1 LITDRSGQLYE
12 SEEVLRTLINA
23 SPDMICFK
31 DGLGRWLEA
40 NQAILKVFQLDGVD
54 YQGKTDAELAL
65 FTHPFY
71 REAFL
76 ACEASDNLAWQKT
89 TLSRAEEVIRTRQGR
104 SRVFDVIKV
113 PIFDTEGKRKG
124 LVVLGR
130 DITEHKQA
138 EEKQLSSEARLAEA
152 QHIAHLGYWEWNL
165 ISGQEEWSREM
176 FRILGLSPNIEINH
190 ENFEAALH
198 PDDRDEV
205 LQAFEHAIYD
215 SRSYQ
220 VEFRIVRPDGTICYV
235 QAFGKLIRNA
245 AGKPL
250 RFLGTAQN
258 ITKIKQVEE
267 SLRET
272 NEQLQLRLNE
282 LAQRNQEISL
292 LSKMGNLL
300 QTCLT
305 VEEAYTVI
313 VRFMGQLFPN
323 TIGMLAMFEG
333 SSVILENVATWG
345 QVSTNTEKVIF
356 APTDCWALRQKRPYY
371 MLNKQTYPLCNHLFS
386 AIAPLYMCVPM
397 IAQGELLGLLH
408 IAQPKLLELNHLN
421 EAQQRLAETV
431 SEQIALALANIK
443 LRQTFQNQSIRDALT
458 GLYNRR
464 YLEDTLE
471 RELYRADRNQQTV
484 GILMVDIDH
493 FKQFNDTYGHEAG
506 DIVLQSLGDFL
517 NEHIRKG
524 DIACR
529 YGGEEFTLILPGAPL
544 EVVKKRAEVIR
555 NNVKKLTVKHDNQ
568 NLGLIT
574 LSIGVASF
582 PQHGQQFKEV
592 LRAADTALYT
602 AKKQGRDRV
611 VVAE

>member
-1 LITDRSGQLYE
+1 MYA

-31 DGLGRWLEA
+31 DGEGRWLEA
-40 NQAILKVFQLDGVD
+40 NQAILKVFQLEEVD
-54 YQGKTDAELAL
+54 YQGKTDAELAR
-65 FTHPFY
+65 FTHPLY

-76 ACEASDNLAWQKT
+76 ACEASDKLAWQKT
-89 TLSRAEEVIRTRQGR
+89 TLSRAEEVIPTRQGY
-104 SRVFDVIKV
+104 RVFDVIKV

-124 LVVLGR
+124 LVLLGR

-138 EEKQLSSEARLAEA
+138 EEKRLRSEARLAEA
-152 QHIAHLGYWEWNL
+152 QHIAHLAYWEWNL
-165 ISGQEEWSREM
+165 ITGQEEWSKEM
-176 FRILGLSPNIEINH
+176 FRILGLSPNTEINP
-190 ENFEAALH
+190 EIFEAALH
-198 PDDRDEV
+198 PDDRDMV

-215 SRSYQ
+215 GRSYQ

-245 AGKPL
+245 AGKPH

-267 SLRET
+267 SLRQT

-292 LSKMGNLL
+292 LSQMGNLL

-313 VRFMGQLFPN
+313 VRFMGQLFPD
-323 TIGMLAMFEG
+323 TIGMLAMFED
-333 SSVILENVATWG
+333 SSVTLENVATWG
-345 QVSTNTEKVIF
+345 QCSTNTEEVIF

-371 MLNKQTYPLCNHLFS
+371 MLNKQTHPLCNHLFS
-386 AIAPLYMCVPM
+386 ATSPLYMCVPM

-408 IAQPKLLELNHLN
+408 IAQPELASSHLN
-421 EAQQRLAETV
+421 EAHQRLAETV

-443 LRQTFQNQSIRDALT
+443 LRQTFQDQSIRDALT

-464 YLEDTLE
+464 YLDDTLE
-471 RELYRADRNQQTV
+471 RELYRADRNQVPV

-493 FKQFNDTYGHEAG
+493 FKQFNDTYGHAAG
-506 DIVLQSLGDFL
+506 DVVLQKLGQFL
-517 NEHIRKG
+517 NDYIRKG

-529 YGGEEFTLILPGAPL
+529 YGGEEFTLILPGAAL
-544 EVVKKRAEVIR
+544 EVVEKRAEVIK
-555 NNVKKLTVKHDNQ
+555 NNVKKLIVKHDNQ
-568 NLGLIT
+568 NLGIIT
-574 LSIGVASF
+574 LSIGVACF
-582 PQHGQQFKEV
+582 PEHGPQFKEV

-602 AKKQGRDRV
+602 AKRQGRDRV

>member
-1 LITDRSGQLYE
+1 LYA

-31 DGLGRWLEA
+31 DGEGRWLEA
-40 NQAILKVFQLDGVD
+40 NQAILKVFQLEEVD
-54 YQGKTDAELAL
+54 YQGKTDAELAR
-65 FTHPFY
+65 FTHPLY
-71 REAFL
+71 REPFL
-76 ACEASDNLAWQKT
+76 ACKASDNLAWQKT
-89 TLSRAEEVIRTRQGR
+89 TVSRAEEVMPTRYGR

-124 LVVLGR
+124 LVLLGR

-138 EEKQLSSEARLAEA
+138 EEKRLSSEARLAEA
-152 QHIAHLGYWEWNL
+152 QHIAHLAYWEWNL
-165 ISGQEEWSREM
+165 ITGHEEWSKEM
-176 FRILGLSPNIEINH
+176 FRILGLSPNTEINH
-190 ENFEAALH
+190 ETFEAALH
-198 PDDRDEV
+198 PDDRDQV
-205 LQAFEHAIYD
+205 LQAFEQAIYD
-215 SRSYQ
+215 GRSYQ
-220 VEFRIVRPDGTICYV
+220 VEFRIVWPDGTICYV

-267 SLRET
+267 SLRQT

-292 LSKMGNLL
+292 LSQMGNLL

-313 VRFMGQLFPN
+313 VRFMGQLFPD
-323 TIGMLAMFEG
+323 TIGMLAMFED
-333 SSVILENVATWG
+333 SSVTLENVATWG
-345 QVSTNTEKVIF
+345 QCSTNTEEVIF

-371 MLNKQTYPLCNHLFS
+371 MLNKQTHPLCNHLFS
-386 AIAPLYMCVPM
+386 ATSPLYMCVPM

-408 IAQPKLLELNHLN
+408 IAQPELASSHLN
-421 EAQQRLAETV
+421 EAHQRLAETV

-443 LRQTFQNQSIRDALT
+443 LRQTFQDQSIRDALT

-471 RELYRADRNQQTV
+471 RELYRADRNQVPV

-493 FKQFNDTYGHEAG
+493 FKLFNDTYGHAAG
-506 DIVLQSLGDFL
+506 DVVLQELGQFL
-517 NEHIRKG
+517 NDYIRKG

-529 YGGEEFTLILPGAPL
+529 YGGEEFTLILPGAAL
-544 EVVKKRAEVIR
+544 EVVEKRAEVIK
-555 NNVKKLTVKHDNQ
+555 NNVKKLIVKHENHD
-568 NLGLIT
+568 LGMIT
-574 LSIGVASF
+574 LSIGVACF
-582 PQHGQQFKEV
+582 PEHGPQFKEV
-592 LRAADTALYT
+592 LRAADMALYT
-602 AKKQGRDRV
+602 AKRQGRDRV

>member
-1 LITDRSGQLYE
+1 VYE

-23 SPDMICFK
+23 SPDIICFK
-31 DGLGRWLEA
+31 DGQGRWLAA
-40 NQAILKVFQLDGVD
+40 NQAILKIFELEGVD
-54 YQGKTDAELAL
+54 YQGKTDAQLAQL
-65 FTHPFY
+65 SDQLY
-71 REAFL
+71 QEAFL
-76 ACEASDNLAWQKT
+76 ACQVSDNLAWQKT
-89 TLSRAEEVIRTRQGR
+89 SLSRAEEVIPTRYAQ
-104 SRVFDVIKV
+104 SRVFDVIKI
-113 PIFDTEGKRKG
+113 PIFDTDGQRKG

-138 EEKQLSSEARLAEA
+138 EEKQLRSEARLAEA
-152 QHIAHLGYWEWNL
+152 QHIAHLAYWEWNL
-165 ISGQEEWSREM
+165 ITGHQEWSKEM
-176 FRILGLSPNIEINH
+176 FGLLGLSPHSKINH
-190 ENFEAALH
+190 ETFEAALH
-198 PDDRDEV
+198 PDDREQV
-205 LQAFEHAIYD
+205 LQAFEQAIYHGQ
-215 SRSYQ
+215 SYQ
-220 VEFRIVRPDGTICYV
+220 VEFRIVRPNKSVCYV

-258 ITKIKQVEE
+258 ITQIKQVEE
-267 SLRET
+267 SLRQT

-292 LSKMGNLL
+292 LSKMSNLL

-305 VEEAYTVI
+305 LEEAYTVI
-313 VRFMGQLFPN
+313 VRFMAQLFPN
-323 TIGMLAMFEG
+323 TVGMLAMFEE
-333 SSVILENVATWG
+333 SSVSLENVATWG
-345 QVSTNTEKVIF
+345 EGLKNTEKVSF
-356 APTDCWALRQKRPYY
+356 APKACWALRQNRPYY
-371 MLNKQTYPLCNHLFS
+371 MLNKQTYPLCNHVFS
-386 AIAPLYMCVPM
+386 TTSSIYMCVPM
-397 IAQGELLGLLH
+397 IAQGDILGLLH
-408 IAQPKLLELNHLN
+408 IAQSDLSSNRLN
-421 EAQQRLAETV
+421 EAHQRLAETV

-471 RELYRADRNQQTV
+471 RELYRADRNHVPV

-506 DIVLQSLGDFL
+506 DLVLQRLGEFL

-555 NNVKKLTVKHDNQ
+555 NKVKKLTVEHQNHD
-568 NLGLIT
+568 LGVIT

-582 PQHGQQFKEV
+582 PEHGPQFKEV

-602 AKKQGRDRV
+602 AKRQGRDQV
-611 VVAE
+611 IVAE

>member
-1 LITDRSGQLYE
+1 LYA

-31 DGLGRWLEA
+31 DGEGRWLEA
-40 NQAILKVFQLDGVD
+40 NQAILKVFQLEEVD
-54 YQGKTDAELAL
+54 YQGKTDAELAR
-65 FTHPFY
+65 FTHPLY

-76 ACEASDNLAWQKT
+76 ACEASDKLAWQKT
-89 TLSRAEEVIRTRQGR
+89 TLSRAEEVIPTRQGY
-104 SRVFDVIKV
+104 RVFDVIKV

-124 LVVLGR
+124 LVLLGR

-138 EEKQLSSEARLAEA
+138 EEKRLRSEARLAEA
-152 QHIAHLGYWEWNL
+152 QHIAHLAYWEWNL
-165 ISGQEEWSREM
+165 ITGQEEWSKEM
-176 FRILGLSPNIEINH
+176 FRILGLSPNTEINP
-190 ENFEAALH
+190 EIFEAALH
-198 PDDRDEV
+198 PDDRDMV

-215 SRSYQ
+215 GRSYQ

-245 AGKPL
+245 AGKPH

-267 SLRET
+267 SLRQT

-292 LSKMGNLL
+292 LSQMGNLL

-313 VRFMGQLFPN
+313 VRFMGQLFPD
-323 TIGMLAMFEG
+323 TIGMLAMFED
-333 SSVILENVATWG
+333 SSVTLENVATWG
-345 QVSTNTEKVIF
+345 QCSTNTEEVIF

-371 MLNKQTYPLCNHLFS
+371 MLNKQTHPLCNHLFS
-386 AIAPLYMCVPM
+386 ATSPLYMCVPM

-408 IAQPKLLELNHLN
+408 IAQPELASSHLN
-421 EAQQRLAETV
+421 EAHQRLAETV

-443 LRQTFQNQSIRDALT
+443 LRQTFQDQSIRDALT

-464 YLEDTLE
+464 YLDDTLE
-471 RELYRADRNQQTV
+471 RELYRADRNQVPV

-493 FKQFNDTYGHEAG
+493 FKQFNDTYGHAAG
-506 DIVLQSLGDFL
+506 DVVLQKLGQFL
-517 NEHIRKG
+517 NDYIRKG

-529 YGGEEFTLILPGAPL
+529 YGGEEFTLILPGAAL
-544 EVVKKRAEVIR
+544 EVVEKRAEVIK
-555 NNVKKLTVKHDNQ
+555 NNVKKLIVKHDNQ
-568 NLGLIT
+568 NLGIIT
-574 LSIGVASF
+574 LSIGVACF
-582 PQHGQQFKEV
+582 PEHGPQFKEV

-602 AKKQGRDRV
+602 AKRQGRDRV

>member
-1 LITDRSGQLYE
+1 VYE

-23 SPDMICFK
+23 SPDIICFK
-31 DGLGRWLEA
+31 DGQGRWLAA
-40 NQAILKVFQLDGVD
+40 NQAILKIFELEGVD
-54 YQGKTDAELAL
+54 YQGKTDAQLAQL
-65 FTHPFY
+65 SDQLY
-71 REAFL
+71 QEAFL
-76 ACEASDNLAWQKT
+76 ACQVSDNLAWQKT
-89 TLSRAEEVIRTRQGR
+89 SLSRAEEVIPTRYAQ
-104 SRVFDVIKV
+104 SRVFDVIKI
-113 PIFDTEGKRKG
+113 PIFDTEGQRKG

-138 EEKQLSSEARLAEA
+138 EEKQLRSEARLAEA
-152 QHIAHLGYWEWNL
+152 QHIAHLAYWEWNL
-165 ISGQEEWSREM
+165 ITGDQEWSKEM
-176 FRILGLSPNIEINH
+176 FGLLGLSPHSKINH
-190 ENFEAALH
+190 ETFEAALH
-198 PDDRDEV
+198 PDDRDGV
-205 LQAFEHAIYD
+205 LQAFEQAIYHD
-215 SRSYQ
+215 QSYD
-220 VEFRIVRPDGTICYV
+220 VEFRIVRPNKSVCYV

-258 ITKIKQVEE
+258 ITQIKQVEE
-267 SLRET
+267 SLRQT

-282 LAQRNQEISL
+282 LAQRNQENSL
-292 LSKMGNLL
+292 LSKMSNLL

-305 VEEAYTVI
+305 LEEAYTVI
-313 VRFMGQLFPN
+313 VRFMAQLFPN
-323 TIGMLAMFEG
+323 TVGMLAMFEE
-333 SSVILENVATWG
+333 SSVSLENVATWG
-345 QVSTNTEKVIF
+345 EGLKNTEKVSF
-356 APTDCWALRQKRPYY
+356 APKACWALRQNRPYY
-371 MLNKQTYPLCNHLFS
+371 MLNKQTYPLCNHVFS
-386 AIAPLYMCVPM
+386 TTSSIYMCVPM
-397 IAQGELLGLLH
+397 IAQGEILGLLH
-408 IAQPKLLELNHLN
+408 IAQSDLSSNRLN
-421 EAQQRLAETV
+421 EAHQRLAETV

-471 RELYRADRNQQTV
+471 RELYRADRNHVPV

-506 DIVLQSLGDFL
+506 DLVLQRLGEFL

-555 NNVKKLTVKHDNQ
+555 NKVKKLTVEHQNHD
-568 NLGLIT
+568 LGVIT

-582 PQHGQQFKEV
+582 PEHGPQFKEV

-602 AKKQGRDRV
+602 AKRQGRDQV
-611 VVAE
+611 IVAE

>member
-1 LITDRSGQLYE
+1 MYA
-12 SEEVLRTLINA
+12 SEEVLRTQINA

-31 DGLGRWLEA
+31 DGEGRWLEA
-40 NQAILKVFQLDGVD
+40 NQAILKVFQLEEVD
-54 YQGKTDAELAL
+54 YQGKTDAELAR
-65 FTHPFY
+65 FTHPLY

-76 ACEASDNLAWQKT
+76 ACEASDKLAWQKT
-89 TLSRAEEVIRTRQGR
+89 TLSRAEEVIPTRQGY
-104 SRVFDVIKV
+104 RVFDVIKV

-124 LVVLGR
+124 LVLLGR

-138 EEKQLSSEARLAEA
+138 EEKRLRSEARLAEA
-152 QHIAHLGYWEWNL
+152 QHIAHLAYWEWNL
-165 ISGQEEWSREM
+165 ITGQEEWSKEM
-176 FRILGLSPNIEINH
+176 FRILGLSPNTEINP
-190 ENFEAALH
+190 EIFEAALH
-198 PDDRDEV
+198 PDDRDMV

-215 SRSYQ
+215 GRSYQ

-245 AGKPL
+245 AGKPH

-267 SLRET
+267 SLRQT

-292 LSKMGNLL
+292 LSQMGNLL

-313 VRFMGQLFPN
+313 VRFMGQLFPD
-323 TIGMLAMFEG
+323 TIGMLAMFED
-333 SSVILENVATWG
+333 SSVTLENVATWG
-345 QVSTNTEKVIF
+345 QCSTNTEEVIF

-371 MLNKQTYPLCNHLFS
+371 MLNKQTHPLCNHLFS
-386 AIAPLYMCVPM
+386 ATSPLYMCVPM

-408 IAQPKLLELNHLN
+408 IAQPELASSHLN
-421 EAQQRLAETV
+421 EAHQRLAETV

-443 LRQTFQNQSIRDALT
+443 LRQTFQDQSIRDALT

-464 YLEDTLE
+464 YLDDTLE
-471 RELYRADRNQQTV
+471 RELYRADRNQVPV

-493 FKQFNDTYGHEAG
+493 FKQFNDTYGHAAG
-506 DIVLQSLGDFL
+506 DVVLQKLGQFL
-517 NEHIRKG
+517 NDYIRKG

-529 YGGEEFTLILPGAPL
+529 YGGEEFTLILPGAAL
-544 EVVKKRAEVIR
+544 EVVEKRAEVIK
-555 NNVKKLTVKHDNQ
+555 NNVKKLIVKHDNQ
-568 NLGLIT
+568 NLGIIT
-574 LSIGVASF
+574 LSIGVACF
-582 PQHGQQFKEV
+582 PEHGPQFKEV

-602 AKKQGRDRV
+602 AKRQGRDRV